1 MLGTAEPIG
10 VDVRLVLKILI
21 AVLAVGLLAVGGL
34 FAAYKTWWESDPEPR
49 AEIEETE
56 VTEGSELD
64 GIYTVAPGP
73 PEAPTFVGY
82 RVTEQFAAAV
92 VESTATGRTSD
103 VTGSFT
109 ISGNTVSEV
118 SVTANLLTLTS
129 DRDQRDNAIKT
140 RGLESERFPEATFV
154 LTEPIELPAEPQ
166 LGETVDTT
174 AVGDFT
180 LHGVTK
186 RVDIPVQG
194 RWDGVNI
201 QVVGNLHVVFA
212 DYGMEAPGS
221 PLLAS
226 VDDEGEM
233 EFQVFFQK
241 T

>member
-1 MLGTAEPIG
+1 M
-10 VDVRLVLKILI
+10 RLLIKILI
-21 AVLAVGLLAVGGL
+21 GVVAVVVLAAGGL
-34 FAAYKTWWESDPEPR
+34 FAAYKIWWESDPEPR

-56 VTEGSELD
+56 VTEGGELD
-64 GIYTVAPGP
+64 GSYTLVPGAPETP
-73 PEAPTFVGY
+73 SFVGY
-82 RVTEQFAAAV
+82 RVTEQFVAAV
-92 VESTATGRTSD
+92 VESEATGRTSD
-103 VTGSFT
+103 VTGTFT

-129 DRDQRDNAIKT
+129 DREQRDEAIRT

-154 LTEPIELPAEPQ
+154 LTEAIELPEEPE
-166 LGETVDTT
+166 LGETLDTT

-186 RVDIPVQG
+186 PVEIPVQG

-201 QVVGNLHVVFA
+201 QVVGNLHIVFA

-226 VDDEGEM
+226 IDDEGEM
-233 EFQVFFQK
+233 EFQVFFEK
-241 T
+241 GA

>member
-1 MLGTAEPIG
+1 
-10 VDVRLVLKILI
+10 VRLLFKILI
-21 AVLAVGLLAVGGL
+21 GIVAFGVLAVGGL
-34 FAAYKTWWESDPEPR
+34 FAAYKIWWESDPEPR

-56 VTEGSELD
+56 VTAGGELD
-64 GIYTVAPGP
+64 GSYTLVPGP
-73 PEAPTFVGY
+73 PDAPSFVGY
-82 RVTEQFAAAV
+82 RVTEQLAAAV
-92 VESTATGRTSD
+92 VESEATGRTSD
-103 VTGSFT
+103 VTGAFT

-118 SVTANLLTLTS
+118 SVTANVQTLTS
-129 DRDQRDNAIKT
+129 DRSQRDDAIKT
-140 RGLESERFPEATFV
+140 RGLESDRFPEATFV
-154 LTEPIELPAEPQ
+154 LIEPIELPEEPE

-186 RVDIPVQG
+186 RVEIPVQG

-226 VDDEGEM
+226 IDDEGEM